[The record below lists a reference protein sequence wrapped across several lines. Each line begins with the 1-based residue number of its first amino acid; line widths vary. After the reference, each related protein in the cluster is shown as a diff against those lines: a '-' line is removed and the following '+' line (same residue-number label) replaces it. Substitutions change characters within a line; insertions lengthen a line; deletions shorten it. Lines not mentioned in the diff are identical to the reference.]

1 MSKAAS
7 YAQWSLEPYCIGLK
21 LRSLRNSKRL
31 TLSRLA
37 AETGLSTALLSK
49 LETDRMIPTLPTLAT
64 IARVYGVGM
73 DYFFNE
79 PSRHKLSI
87 TRKAHLQGNGRGMEP
102 VKVTP
107 LNADGE
113 GFRLVAQ
120 VVEFPP
126 GGSTVA
132 MNAFEETGAV
142 IYVLEGTPAPGRGR
156 HARGARCGRLRVHG
170 KRDAAG
176 LERRRQASL
185 PDSRGASQGRA
196 RETLSRSE
204 KCTPCPIL
212 SALLAER
219 VGYPAATLKCRINTC
234 AVGDDLLRRQRLLL
248 QRDGARKQQIVFK
261 MHMPVQ
267 IGLEGL
273 EAVVEANCRWA
284 SAGPGNKSARGRAH
298 LFQQTGRALVLVNHC
313 LDGTLD

>member
-1 MSKAAS
+1 MSKAVS

-73 DYFFNE
+73 DYFFKE

-87 TRKAHLQGNGRGMEP
+87 TRKAHLQGNGRGTEQ

-142 IYVLEGTPAPGRGR
+142 IYVLEG
-156 HARGARCGRLRVHG
+156 RLRLVAGAMHEVLETG
-170 KRDAAG
+170 DCACMESEMPLAWSAADKHRCRV
-176 LERRRQASL
+176 LAVL
-185 PDSRGASQGRA
+185 PG
-196 RETLSRSE
+196 
-204 KCTPCPIL
+204 
-212 SALLAER
+212 
-219 VGYPAATLKCRINTC
+219 AAT
-234 AVGDDLLRRQRLLL
+234 
-248 QRDGARKQQIVFK
+248 
-261 MHMPVQ
+261 
-267 IGLEGL
+267 
-273 EAVVEANCRWA
+273 
-284 SAGPGNKSARGRAH
+284 
-298 LFQQTGRALVLVNHC
+298 
-313 LDGTLD
+313 